1 MDEMNGWKS
10 ERKEVRVSVAVRNNL
25 ILSRMEERGFKSVN
39 ELSIAAGISASVMG
53 RLVNMKSSPLR
64 TNMKWKNAVL
74 KLAEFFGCLP
84 EDIFSEDHINNVLD
98 TNRAEAE
105 VNFVDIYRF
114 ISEGIA
120 ERMIPENI
128 VFENERAEVI
138 SKLLSTLKP
147 REREVIKLRFGLEGE
162 EEHTL
167 EEAGETLGLTREG
180 ARQNEERGLKKLRHR
195 SKRVLLESVR
205 V

>member
-1 MDEMNGWKS
+1 MNENNG
-10 ERKEVRVSVAVRNNL
+10 RKEVRISVAVRNNL
-25 ILSRMEERGFKSVN
+25 ILSRMDEMGYKSVN
-39 ELSIAAGISASVMG
+39 ELSLKAGISASVMG
-53 RLVNMKSSPLR
+53 RLVNMQSSPLR
-64 TNMKWKNAVL
+64 TNMRWKNAAI
-74 KLAEFFGCLP
+74 KLSEFFGCLP

-105 VNFVDIYRF
+105 VKFVDIYRF
-114 ISEGIA
+114 ISEGSA

-147 REREVIKLRFGLEGE
+147 KEREVIRLRFGLDGE

-167 EEAGETLGLTREG
+167 EEAGKTLGLTREG
-180 ARQNEERGLKKLRHR
+180 ARQNEERGFKKLRHR
-195 SKRVLLESVR
+195 SRRALFESIR
-205 V
+205 

>member
-1 MDEMNGWKS
+1 MNENNG
-10 ERKEVRVSVAVRNNL
+10 RKEVRVSVAVRNNL
-25 ILSRMEERGFKSVN
+25 ILSRMEEMGYKSVN
-39 ELSIAAGISASVMG
+39 ELSVKAGVSASVMG
-53 RLVNMKSSPLR
+53 RLVNMQSSPLR
-64 TNMKWKNAVL
+64 KNMRWKNTAL

-98 TNRAEAE
+98 TNRTEAE

-114 ISEGIA
+114 ISEGSA

-147 REREVIKLRFGLEGE
+147 REREVIVLRFGLDGGE
-162 EEHTL
+162 ELTL
-167 EEAGETLGLTREG
+167 EEAGKTLGLTREG
-180 ARQNEERGLKKLRHR
+180 ARQNEERALGKLRHR
-195 SKRVLLESVR
+195 SKRFLLESIR
-205 V
+205 